1 MWPQFPFPDEQDH
14 LRGRHENPVRHNSGG
29 NGQDCLG
36 VCHHESASATRCG
49 LQHSG
54 LHRYRSVWVIS
65 DSSWIRW
72 LPSKNWRRWILDAE
86 TTREGSSTRIKI
98 VDVVVTLG
106 LIDSFLYLKAPQS
119 TLTSSPLIMVHNR
132 IGKVEPRYMSH
143 ISSMPSSK
151 TFARPPSRVSNG
163 IPGYSLRM
171 EMIRTFF
178 PFPLWK
184 TNSVSIFFPLT
195 ECTYLICWDL
205 QYCVHTNTTELELVH

>member
-1 MWPQFPFPDEQDH
+1 MWLTAFGVTQVQECVSNFRQFLNKVAAFKELKKVNPRCRNH
-14 LRGRHENPVRHNSGG
+14 KGRAYLV
-29 NGQDCLG
+29 
-36 VCHHESASATRCG
+36 
-49 LQHSG
+49 
-54 LHRYRSVWVIS
+54 
-65 DSSWIRW
+65 
-72 LPSKNWRRWILDAE
+72 
-86 TTREGSSTRIKI
+86 GSSTRIKI

-151 TFARPPSRVSNG
+151 TFARPPSRVSKG

-178 PFPLWK
+178 PFPL
-184 TNSVSIFFPLT
+184 
-195 ECTYLICWDL
+195 
-205 QYCVHTNTTELELVH
+205 